1 MKRGVRVAVPKA
13 PAGLG
18 ARGRRL
24 WRDSL
29 SQVALSPAHLVILE
43 EACRISDR
51 LDLLDSIIRGE
62 MAGVNAE
69 ESNAGDLQRW
79 LAESRQQSATLKALL
94 AEIRSNS
101 AASKAPSGKPTAK
114 AGGSGVS
121 DLTARIAA
129 RRGQAPG

>member
-1 MKRGVRVAVPKA
+1 MAIPKA

-29 SQVALSPAHLVILE
+29 SQGSLTPAHLVILE

-51 LDLLDSIIRGE
+51 LDLLDSIIRGQA
-62 MAGVNAE
+62 AGVNAE
-69 ESNAGDLQRW
+69 ESNAGDFQRW

-94 AEIRSNS
+94 AEIRSGS
-101 AASKAPSGKPTAK
+101 AASKAPFVKTAAK
-114 AGGSGVS
+114 GAGTGVT
-121 DLTARIAA
+121 DLTSRIAS
-129 RRGQAPG
+129 RRKKASG

>member
-1 MKRGVRVAVPKA
+1 MAIPKA

-18 ARGRRL
+18 TRGRRL

-29 SQVALSPAHLVILE
+29 SQGALTPAQMVILE

-51 LDLLDSIIRGE
+51 LDLLDSIIRDE

-69 ESNAGDLQRW
+69 ERNAGDLQRW
-79 LAESRQQSATLKALL
+79 LAESRQQSATLKSLL

-101 AASKAPSGKPTAK
+101 AGSKAPSKGPAAK
-114 AGGSGVS
+114 GGSGVS

-129 RRGQAPG
+129 RRGKASG

>member
-1 MKRGVRVAVPKA
+1 MAVPTE

-29 SQVALSPAHLVILE
+29 VQAALTPAHLVILE

-51 LDLLDSIIRGE
+51 LDLLDSIIRGAA
-62 MAGVNAE
+62 AGVKAE
-69 ESNAGDLQRW
+69 ELNAGDFQRW

-94 AEIRSNS
+94 ADIRSNS
-101 AASKAPSGKPTAK
+101 AASAAPSSKSADGS
-114 AGGSGVS
+114 GGAGVS
-121 DLTARIAA
+121 DLSARIAE
-129 RRGQAPG
+129 RKRQAKG